1 MFNRIDGPGLFGDA
15 GFGGATAK
23 KYTALFSLE
32 QFIFIK
38 S

>member
-1 MFNRIDGPGLFGDA
+1 MDQVYLVNA